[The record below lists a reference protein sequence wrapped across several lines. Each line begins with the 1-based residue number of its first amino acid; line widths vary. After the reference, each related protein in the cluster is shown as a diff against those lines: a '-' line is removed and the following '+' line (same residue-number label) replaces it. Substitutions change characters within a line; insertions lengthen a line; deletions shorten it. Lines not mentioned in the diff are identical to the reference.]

1 MNKQTPTTVKD
12 VMKTEFL
19 TMEGLDTVQQAI
31 DRMLPDRLL
40 VVLIKPRNDHDE
52 YGIVVLKDIAKK
64 IIAHDRSPNR
74 VNLFEIMSKPA
85 ISVDADMDIRY
96 CARLFHQFGLSVAP
110 VMHNRKLIGT
120 VTYGDIVFNG
130 LQTSI

>member
-1 MNKQTPTTVKD
+1 MNNQTPTKVKD

-31 DRMLPDRLL
+31 DRMLPDRLRL
-40 VVLIKPRNDHDE
+40 VLIKPRNDHDE

-64 IIAHDRSPNR
+64 IIAHDRAPDR
-74 VNLFEIMSKPA
+74 VNLFEIMSKPV

-110 VMHNRKLIGT
+110 VMHKRKLIGT
-120 VTYGDIVFNG
+120 VTYGDIVFSG
-130 LQTSI
+130 LQKSI